1 MENPIVAS
9 TRRERRAEAPE
20 PNPGRSARCSIRW
33 KPNSMAESTIT
44 VPPPAARALSEF
56 KHYDLLLSTFVV
68 ALLISNLVA
77 QKICIIGPFTVSGAQ
92 LLFPVTYIYGDVF
105 TEVYGYAA
113 SRRAIWLG
121 FLSSGLLALLGLII
135 VALPPAPGWSNQAAF
150 ATVFSFVPRAV
161 LGSLVAYWCGE
172 FTNAFVMAKM
182 KVFTQGKHLWTR
194 TVGSTMTGQAVDT
207 VIVMLVIFGGTVS
220 WGLIGK
226 LMLSAYLFKVGY
238 EVLATPLTYAVVNW
252 LKRAEGV
259 DTFDTHT
266 RFNPFAVKI

>member
-1 MENPIVAS
+1 
-9 TRRERRAEAPE
+9 
-20 PNPGRSARCSIRW
+20 
-33 KPNSMAESTIT
+33 MAESTIT

-121 FLSSGLLALLGLII
+121 FLSSGLLALLGLIS
-135 VALPPAPGWSNQAAF
+135 VALPPAPGWSNPAAF

-161 LGSLVAYWCGE
+161 LGSLVAYWC
-172 FTNAFVMAKM
+172 
-182 KVFTQGKHLWTR
+182 
-194 TVGSTMTGQAVDT
+194 
-207 VIVMLVIFGGTVS
+207 
-220 WGLIGK
+220 
-226 LMLSAYLFKVGY
+226 
-238 EVLATPLTYAVVNW
+238 
-252 LKRAEGV
+252 
-259 DTFDTHT
+259 
-266 RFNPFAVKI
+266 